1 MITRGVSDIKGLH
14 SLTTAVG
21 PLTERKGF
29 LKLYQLAGEKDNLG
43 KRLEWAMRQKSQ
55 TEERLSE
62 ITHTMHIIEE
72 RMKRELISDPYAKFR
87 GQFSQYY

>member
-21 PLTERKGF
+21 PLAEREGF
-29 LKLYQLAGEKDNLG
+29 LKLYQLAAEKDNLG
-43 KRLEWAMRQKSQ
+43 KRLERVRRQKSR

-62 ITHTMHIIEE
+62 IARTMHSVEE
-72 RMKRELISDPYAKFR
+72 RMKRELISDPYTTFR
-87 GQFSQYY
+87 DQFSQYN